1 MDALPNNLLL
11 RKLSSQGPLPARD
24 RQLIE
29 AVPFQMREVGPDVDL
44 VREGDR
50 PTHCLMIQEGFC
62 CRYKTLADGRR
73 QILSFGV
80 AGDFLDLPGLVLDR
94 IDHNICTLTSSKIAT
109 VPRAA
114 LAQLLESPNVTRLL
128 WRDTLIDASV
138 YREWVLNIGRRNAY
152 QRVAHVLC
160 ELTTRLSLVGLAH
173 NGVCELPITQGEL
186 ADATGLSTVHVNRVI
201 QELRRDA
208 LIVMKGRYFSALNW
222 ERLQQAA
229 GFEPGYLY
237 LPATPEPLAAAR

>member
-1 MDALPNNLLL
+1 MDAQPTDLLL
-11 RKLSSQGPLPARD
+11 RKLSSLGPLTQQD
-24 RQLIE
+24 RQLLQ
-29 AVPFQMREVGPDVDL
+29 AVPFHIRDVGPDIDL

-50 PTHCLMIQEGFC
+50 PGNCLILQEGFC
-62 CRYKTLADGRR
+62 CRYKSLADGRR
-73 QILSFGV
+73 QILSFAV
-80 AGDFLDLPGLVLDR
+80 PGDFLDLPSLVLDR
-94 IDHNICTLTSSKIAT
+94 IDHNISTLTSSKLAA

-114 LAQLLESPNVTRLL
+114 LADLLDSPSLARLL

-160 ELTTRLSLVGLAH
+160 ELTTRLSQVGLAH
-173 NGVCELPITQGEL
+173 NGVCELPLTQGEL

-201 QELRRDA
+201 QELRRDG
-208 LIVMKGRYFSALNW
+208 LIAMKGRYFSALHW
-222 ERLQQAA
+222 DRLQQAA

-237 LPATPEPLAAAR
+237 LPPNPEPVAANR